1 VEFLALALALIVVG
15 VSIVLL
21 RHRRPGGINAG
32 IDDFAARR
40 QALDPDGPPRA
51 RGRGSG

>member
-1 VEFLALALALIVVG
+1 MEFLALALGLIIVG
-15 VSIVLL
+15 VTIVLI
-21 RHRRPGGINAG
+21 RHRHPKGLNAS

-51 RGRGSG
+51 RGRRAG